1 MQEWKW
7 SAEKIL
13 HVYRTYFKKKFPF
26 TGETEKL
33 AADEASLGDDDRLYL
48 HRMVELG
55 GEPQGISFC
64 SIFSGCDMSRVPSIM
79 CLPLIGARTPE
90 EDLTGSL

>member
-26 TGETEKL
+26 MGETEKL

-48 HRMVELG
+48 HRMIELG
-55 GEPQGISFC
+55 GEPQCIPFAA
-64 SIFSGCDMSRVPSIM
+64 FLVVV
-79 CLPLIGARTPE
+79 T
-90 EDLTGSL
+90 